1 MKSYVASFAGLVAYV
16 LFTASLAG
24 ADTAAKPLRLQARA
38 GIVAQVVEVHVR
50 KAPPP

>member
-24 ADTAAKPLRLQARA
+24 ADTLTATSASYDLSGEPILR
-38 GIVAQVVEVHVR
+38 
-50 KAPPP
+50 